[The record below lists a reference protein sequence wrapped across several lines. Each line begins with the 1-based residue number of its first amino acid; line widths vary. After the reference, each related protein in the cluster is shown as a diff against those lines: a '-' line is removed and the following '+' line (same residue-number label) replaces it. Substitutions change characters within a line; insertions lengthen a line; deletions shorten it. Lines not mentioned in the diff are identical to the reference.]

1 MPTGIRPRVNEAR
14 EFLEIAKD
22 FKDPKEIIREALSNS
37 WDAGASKVTL
47 RFNLIQIPG
56 TYRKKIVVS
65 ITDDGEGMS
74 NVKRGEANTSEIEDF
89 FNLGDSNKP
98 YGSIGTK
105 GHGTKI
111 YYKSSGIF
119 VDTWKKGKHIHAE
132 TEVPPWETLKK
143 GIVPTYR
150 YDEALADGKG
160 TIIVVDGFEGKQSDF
175 KFDSLETLARYILW
189 STIVGSFGQYF
200 GSPKRMDVELKPAN
214 SPIPTPIPIPFG
226 FKFPNEDLH
235 LSNGSSNYCKIFG
248 PKAIECGRT
257 REETPVTINVIGAIL
272 GEKNRELI
280 PNTYEMMGL
289 WLCKDFIR
297 VERNNLIMEEVFKG
311 QYWYRNM
318 LIFANCQQFDLTA
331 NRNNVRNDQEEYYL
345 AITGIKKFIEE
356 IKTNPASLSYFETK
370 KKEDELKLQKAQK
383 DKETKRKDSV
393 KEELGKR
400 LNDYKGRPDLNVP
413 NIVAAPAKE
422 PRSEAETALLLQAMI
437 SSKHSGI
444 DFRIGEYKTSAG
456 TDLIVECVSKGI
468 PSLAWVEIVVT
479 LENLFTWSHPPE
491 GIHKVVCWELG
502 KVQEKQAFTNGEEAK
517 LTKKGHGR
525 YHLDIGVDTVEVYVL
540 REILKL

>member
-47 RFNLIQIPG
+47 IFDLVQIPG
-56 TYRKKIVVS
+56 TYRKKIVVT

-74 NVKRGEANTSEIEDF
+74 SIQRGAANTSEIEDF

-119 VDTWKKGKHIHAE
+119 VDTWKNRKHIHAE
-132 TEVPPWETLKK
+132 TEIPPWETLSK

-150 YDEALADGKG
+150 YDEDVVDGKG

-175 KFDSLETLARYILW
+175 KFDSLEKLVQYILW
-189 STIVGSFGQYF
+189 YTVVGSFGQYF
-200 GSPKRMDVELKPAN
+200 GSPKRMGVELKSAN
-214 SPIPTPIPIPFG
+214 SPIPTPISIPFG
-226 FKFPNEDLH
+226 FKFPDENLDLA
-235 LSNGSSNYCKIFG
+235 NGSSNYCKAFE
-248 PKAIECGRT
+248 PKTIECGQT
-257 REETPVTINVIGAIL
+257 REETPVIIDVIGAIL
-272 GEKNRELI
+272 GEENRGSI
-280 PNTYEMMGL
+280 PHTYENMGL

-297 VERNNLIMEEVFKG
+297 IERENRIMEEVFKG

-331 NRNNVRNDQEEYYL
+331 NRNNIRTDQEEYYL
-345 AITGIKKFIEE
+345 AITGIKKFLEE
-356 IKTNPASLSYFETK
+356 IKNNPATISYFKTK
-370 KKEDELKLQKAQK
+370 QEEDLLKHARAQQDKKTK
-383 DKETKRKDSV
+383 DKEAKKN
-393 KEELGKR
+393 ELEKR
-400 LNDYKGRPDLNVP
+400 LNEYRGRTDLNVP
-413 NIVAAPAKE
+413 NIAAAPVKE

-437 SSKHSGI
+437 SSKHPGI
-444 DFRIGEYKTSAG
+444 DFRIGEYKTSIG
-456 TDLIVECVSKGI
+456 TDLIVECASKGI
-468 PSLAWVEIVVT
+468 PSLAWAEIVAT
-479 LENLFTWSHPPE
+479 LENLFGWQHPPE
-491 GIHKVVCWELG
+491 GIHKVICWDLG
-502 KVQEKQAFTNGEEAK
+502 KVQEKQSFTSGEEAK
-517 LTKKGHGR
+517 LTKKGQGR
-525 YHLDIGVDTVEVYVL
+525 YHLDIGIDTIEVYVL
-540 REILKL
+540 REILQG